1 MEQIDRNGS
10 LVGDDFD
17 GGEKFSG
24 TSHYWKTGRVG
35 TVYPTFVDANDIIEN
50 SDLTE
55 GSKNQEKEKILL
67 LGNTS
72 ALYLLI
78 YFIQNY

>member
-1 MEQIDRNGS
+1 MERNRGKQKIKA
-10 LVGDDFD
+10 VAFI
-17 GGEKFSG
+17 
-24 TSHYWKTGRVG
+24 
-35 TVYPTFVDANDIIEN
+35 DANNIIEN

-72 ALYLLI
+72 ALYLLGI
-78 YFIQNY
+78 RSPQFSRGFSCSASI